1 MKYLI
6 LLPAVLLL
14 IASCAAMPARPS
26 VKTAKTQKT
35 GPVEA
40 EKAYDLYTGN
50 KDNPSFVIIDVRTEK
65 EYAEGHIPG
74 SLNIDFKSPGFSNT
88 MATFDRGKT
97 YLLYCA
103 TSRRSEQA
111 VSMLRDLGFL
121 EAYHIFGGLD
131 EWIRKGYPVVR

>member
-1 MKYLI
+1 MKSII
-6 LLPAVLLL
+6 LFPAVLML
-14 IASCAAMPARPS
+14 IASCAAMPARPP
-26 VKTAKTQKT
+26 VKTVKAQKS

-40 EKAYDLYTGN
+40 ERAYDLYTDN
-50 KDNPSFVIIDVRTEK
+50 KDNPSFVIIDVRTEQ
-65 EYAEGHIPG
+65 EYAECHIPG
-74 SLNIDFKSPGFSNT
+74 SINIDFKSKNFSNT
-88 MATFDRGKT
+88 MTAFDRGKT

-103 TSRRSEQA
+103 TSRRSEEA